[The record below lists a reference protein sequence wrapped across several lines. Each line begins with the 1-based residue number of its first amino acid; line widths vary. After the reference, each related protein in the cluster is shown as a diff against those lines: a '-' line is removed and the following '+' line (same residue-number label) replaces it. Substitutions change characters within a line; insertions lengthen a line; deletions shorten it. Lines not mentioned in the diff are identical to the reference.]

1 MMKMNTTAAA
11 CGAALIACVAGKP
24 GYAHDENEWG
34 MSREDGKKYEV
45 QAGVRPYY
53 LINNMDEGPL
63 KKKLQSCEDDELHI
77 AKFSIGH
84 RGGGTLEF
92 PEETKESYEAGARMG
107 AGVLECDVTFTKD
120 QELVCRHDQCDLA
133 TTTNVLTVPA
143 LASKCTEPFSPYDPV
158 TGKPASATCCTSDF
172 TLAEFKSLCGKMDGF
187 NPKAAT
193 PQEFQQGTPTFR
205 TDMYATC
212 GTVLSHKESIRLI
225 DSLGRNF
232 TPEVKTPV
240 VKMPFQGTFTQ
251 EKFAQKMIDE
261 YKEMRID
268 PKRVFAQSFLYDDIK
283 YFLKYEP
290 KFGKQAVFLDAL
302 VDSTNGYNLSLARLP
317 SLVKDGVRIVAPPT
331 WVLVKLDAN
340 GKIVPSEWAVKAKS
354 LGLDIITW
362 TLERSGPLATGGG
375 YYYQSIT
382 PAINNDGDEFAM
394 LDVLARKVGILGVFS
409 DWAGT
414 VTYYANCM
422 GLK

>member
-1 MMKMNTTAAA
+1 MTKMNTAAAA
-11 CGAALIACVAGKP
+11 CGAALIACIAGKP
-24 GYAHDENEWG
+24 GYAHDEREWG
-34 MSREDGKKYEV
+34 MSRERGHGYEV
-45 QAGVRPYY
+45 QVGVRPYY

-63 KKKLQSCEDDELHI
+63 KKKLQSCEDDENHVTG
-77 AKFSIGH
+77 FSIGH
-84 RGGGTLEF
+84 RGGGTLMF

-133 TTTNVLTVPA
+133 TTTNVLTIPA
-143 LASKCTEPFSPYDPV
+143 LASKCSETFSPYDPA
-158 TGKPASATCCTSDF
+158 TGRPASAKCCTSDF

-187 NPKAAT
+187 NPKAST
-193 PQEFQQGTPTFR
+193 PQEFQQGTPAFR

-283 YFLKYEP
+283 YFIRYEP

-302 VDSTNGYNLSLARLP
+302 VDSADGYNRSLARLP

-340 GKIVPSEWAVKAKS
+340 GKIVPSEWAMKAKS

-375 YYYQSIT
+375 YYYQSLA

>member
-1 MMKMNTTAAA
+1 MMKNKSAAA
-11 CGAALIACVAGKP
+11 LCGAALMACVAGKP
-24 GYAHDENEWG
+24 GYAHDEREWG
-34 MSREDGKKYEV
+34 MSRSPGHDYKVEV
-45 QAGVRPYY
+45 GPRPYY
-53 LINNMDEGPL
+53 LINNMDEGML
-63 KKKLQSCEDDELHI
+63 KHKLQLCEDQDF
-77 AKFSIGH
+77 KVSQFSIGH
-84 RGGGTLEF
+84 RGGGTLQF

-133 TTTNVLTVPA
+133 TTTNVLTNPQ

-158 TGKPASATCCTSDF
+158 TGRAASAKCCTSDF
-172 TLAEFKSLCGKMDGF
+172 TLAEFKTLCGKMDGF
-187 NPKAAT
+187 NPKATT
-193 PQEFQQGTPTFR
+193 PQEFQQGTPAFR
-205 TDMYATC
+205 TDLYATC

-240 VKMPFQGTFTQ
+240 VKMPYQGTFTQ

-261 YKEMRID
+261 YKEMHID
-268 PKRVFAQSFLYDDIK
+268 PRRVFAQSFLYDDIK

-290 KFGKQAVFLDAL
+290 RFGKQAVFLDAL
-302 VDSTNGYNLSLARLP
+302 VDEPNGYNLSLARLP
-317 SLVKDGVRIVAPPT
+317 SVAKDGVRIVAPPT

-340 GKIVPSEWAVKAKS
+340 GKIVPSEWALKARS

-362 TLERSGPLATGGG
+362 TLERSGPLVTGGG

-382 PAINNDGDEFAM
+382 PAINNDGDTYAI
-394 LDVLARKVGILGVFS
+394 LDVLARKVGILGIFS